1 VIIFFITLLSMLT
14 YFYYSSMI
22 QYTKKYE
29 RDKSTLILN
38 SIEPIVAINL
48 FLGFDQ
54 QLKEYLDNII
64 QQNPMI
70 SKLIVTDT
78 HQKVHY
84 SYIIKSRKK
93 LMQSLSIKRIIYNKV
108 SPEPIGKIE
117 MRYSN
122 EQYTKMVHQYR
133 IFSIFIIIGAV
144 ILIALLITILRST
157 LRPLR
162 ELAQDLFQY
171 DPKKLNFEKRVEVKD
186 DEIGTIQTAVISMVI
201 RINDYTQKLRQLNR
215 ELEKRVRERTKKL
228 QVINKQLRKEIKE
241 RKKIEKALRQANQRL
256 ERLSTHD
263 ALTNLFNRRVLEE
276 KLLVFWKMALRDKKP
291 ISILMCDIDF
301 FKKVNDT
308 YGHQAGDQCLQEIAK
323 ILKSVIHRSS
333 DIVARYGGEEF
344 IFVLFNTPTSGAI
357 KIAEKV
363 QKSLEKRNKSPN
375 TKIKMTLSIGIASI
389 ITTDQWSW
397 EDIIQYADQALYQAK
412 ENGRNRIEI
421 ATLKV

>member
-291 ISILMCDIDF
+291 ISILMCD
-301 FKKVNDT
+301 K
-308 YGHQAGDQCLQEIAK
+308 
-323 ILKSVIHRSS
+323 
-333 DIVARYGGEEF
+333 
-344 IFVLFNTPTSGAI
+344 
-357 KIAEKV
+357 
-363 QKSLEKRNKSPN
+363 
-375 TKIKMTLSIGIASI
+375 
-389 ITTDQWSW
+389 
-397 EDIIQYADQALYQAK
+397 
-412 ENGRNRIEI
+412 
-421 ATLKV
+421 